1 VQGPVHHHAAA
12 PPLVDRCHFRVERGH
27 GAAMRALKQQSKA
40 LNRARKPPTTLQQG
54 QCAGTMPIHSAGKLH
69 QKLAATAGK
78 TFLSKSTSLQA
89 HACRGRPEQGRE
101 GSGRPGGPRL
111 SPSRAATAG
120 AAPRRPKKRRGR
132 DAAAK
137 RWRPTRRRPFASRPL
152 PTCLPPPAPGP

>member
-1 VQGPVHHHAAA
+1 VRISQFAVNLHKFCKFLQFRTKFVRNFVVVDVQGPAHHHAAA
-12 PPLVDRCHFRVERGH
+12 PPLVDRCHFRVEQSH

-101 GSGRPGGPRL
+101 GSGRPTPKPVKGGDGGG
-111 SPSRAATAG
+111 S
-120 AAPRRPKKRRGR
+120 AAPAKEAPRP
-132 DAAAK
+132 
-137 RWRPTRRRPFASRPL
+137 
-152 PTCLPPPAPGP
+152 